1 MQQLKDISESPFINT
16 PQDSFHIMQQDWK
29 EEIQEMFDELR
40 VKEKVCLE
48 EVKHLS
54 VKGSS
59 NDVF

>member
-48 EVKHLS
+48 EVKRLS